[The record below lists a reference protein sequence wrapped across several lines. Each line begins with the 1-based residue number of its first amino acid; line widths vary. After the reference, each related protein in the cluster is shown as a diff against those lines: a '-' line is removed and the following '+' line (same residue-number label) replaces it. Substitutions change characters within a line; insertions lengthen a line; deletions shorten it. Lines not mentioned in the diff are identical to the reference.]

1 MNRKPFYQS
10 KTLIVNFLV
19 IVAALLAYVMQP
31 DFPLKLDQSSVEL
44 AGAILG
50 GVNIL
55 LRLTTSS
62 GVSLK

>member
-1 MNRKPFYQS
+1 MNSKPFYQS
-10 KTLIVNFLV
+10 KTLIVNFLI

-31 DFPLKLDQSSVEL
+31 DFPLQLDQPSVEL
-44 AGAILG
+44 AGAILA

-55 LRLTTSS
+55 LRLATSS